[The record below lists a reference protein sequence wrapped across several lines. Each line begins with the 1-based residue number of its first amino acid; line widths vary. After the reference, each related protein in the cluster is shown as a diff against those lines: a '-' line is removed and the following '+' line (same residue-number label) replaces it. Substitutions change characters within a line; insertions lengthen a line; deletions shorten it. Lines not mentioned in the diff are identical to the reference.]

1 VAEPKTRKQSPDK
14 GESKPRRK
22 KKAAAEPRSRGIAP
36 DAIASG
42 GPPAA
47 VARLAEA
54 IQADGGTVL
63 APYRDP
69 LGGNWQLFA
78 ALPIDLVEPTPY
90 QRDLSKPHVERLSA
104 AMDKLGR
111 YLDPMIVVR
120 GEQPDGEGGG
130 RDELAPSTARGGKAY
145 PYWTPNGNHRLAALR
160 ELGARSV
167 VAIVVPD
174 IEVAHRI
181 LLLNT
186 EKAHNLRERAL
197 EVIRLAEL
205 LAQTE
210 DRPERDFE
218 LEFEE
223 PALLTIGLCYL
234 ENGRFAGGA
243 YHPVLRRVEKFL
255 GSPLPKALETRRERA
270 KQVLELDQA
279 VTEAMKRLKDRGFES
294 PYLRAFVVARIN
306 PLRFKRGAKAD
317 PDEIIDTMLAAA
329 RRFDAGRVRG
339 EQIARAGGAPE
350 ES

>member
-1 VAEPKTRKQSPDK
+1 VAEPKAAKHAPSK
-14 GESKPRRK
+14 SEGKPRRK

-36 DAIASG
+36 DAIGSG
-42 GPPAA
+42 TPPAA
-47 VARLAEA
+47 VTQLAEA
-54 IQADGGTVL
+54 IEADGGTVL
-63 APYRDP
+63 APYKDP

-90 QRDLSKPHVERLSA
+90 QRDLSKPHVERLSS
-104 AMDKLGR
+104 AMDRLGR

-120 GEQPDGEGGG
+120 GEAPAEEGHAVV
-130 RDELAPSTARGGKAY
+130 R

-160 ELGARSV
+160 ALGARSV

-205 LAQTE
+205 LAQAE
-210 DRPERDFE
+210 SRPEKDYE
-218 LEFEE
+218 IEFEE
-223 PALLTIGLCYL
+223 PALLTIGLCYQQ
-234 ENGRFAGGA
+234 NGRFAGGA
-243 YHPVLRRVEKFL
+243 YHPVLRRAEKWS
-255 GSPLPKALETRRERA
+255 GSALPKALETRRERA
-270 KQVLELDQA
+270 KQVLELDAA

-294 PYLRAFVVARIN
+294 PYLRPFVVARIN
-306 PLRFKRGAKAD
+306 PLRFKRGGN
-317 PDEIIDTMLAAA
+317 PDVDETIDTMLAAA

-339 EQIARAGGAPE
+339 EQIARAGGPPE

>member
-1 VAEPKTRKQSPDK
+1 MAEPKAAKKS
-14 GESKPRRK
+14 GRK
-22 KKAAAEPRSRGIAP
+22 KKASAEPRSRGVAP
-36 DAIASG
+36 DAIGSG
-42 GPPAA
+42 TPPAA
-47 VARLAEA
+47 LTRLAEA
-54 IQADGGTVL
+54 IEADGGTVL
-63 APYRDP
+63 APYKDP
-69 LGGNWQLFA
+69 LGGNWQIFA

-90 QRDLSKPHVERLSA
+90 QRDLSKPHVERLSK

-120 GEQPDGEGGG
+120 GEVAERGEGRERREEPALSAAKG
-130 RDELAPSTARGGKAY
+130 REEPASH

-186 EKAHNLRERAL
+186 EKAHNLRERSL

-218 LEFEE
+218 IEFEE
-223 PALLTIGLCYL
+223 PALLTIGLCYQ

-243 YHPVLRRVEKFL
+243 YHPVLRRAEKWL
-255 GSPLPKALETRRERA
+255 GSALPKALETRRERA
-270 KQVLELDQA
+270 GRVLELDAA
-279 VTEAMKRLKDRGFES
+279 VTEAMKKLKDRGFES
-294 PYLRAFVVARIN
+294 PYLRPFVVARIN
-306 PLRFKRGAKAD
+306 PLRFKRGGN
-317 PDEIIDTMLAAA
+317 PDVDETIDTMLAAA
-329 RRFDAGRVRG
+329 RRFDAGRVRAD
-339 EQIARAGGAPE
+339 QVARTGGAPE
-350 ES
+350 E